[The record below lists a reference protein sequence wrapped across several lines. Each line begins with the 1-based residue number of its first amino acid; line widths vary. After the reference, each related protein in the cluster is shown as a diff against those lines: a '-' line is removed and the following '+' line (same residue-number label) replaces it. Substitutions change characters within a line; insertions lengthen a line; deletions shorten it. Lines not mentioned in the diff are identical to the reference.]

1 MYFLGNRRLFCRF
14 WGISNHGRSVLHLLW
29 SNRMWMHILA
39 KPLDP
44 VVHNHLSHIVG
55 KLLDLLVDLPE
66 PSYKRILNGINLGVG
81 EPLCIHVKEWV
92 DQRRVCVP
100 VMDDQLQ
107 IRPPCIIGN
116 EDFE

>member
-1 MYFLGNRRLFCRF
+1 
-14 WGISNHGRSVLHLLW
+14 
-29 SNRMWMHILA
+29 MWMHILA

-66 PSYKRILNGINLGVG
+66 PSYKRILNGINLGVR
-81 EPLCIHVKEWV
+81 EPLRIHVKEWV